1 MSSPNKDGTS
11 AFKRAQVR
19 YRRQGASPNQ
29 IEYLNELIDF
39 SNPKDDRRVMLH
51 RLDDAIDKD
60 VYQGPLY
67 GIKDFPGFLYAP
79 QALSPRLQ
87 LHIAYLAVTEFC
99 EKPHATN
106 IESVPIKAEEE
117 ANLDER
123 MWDLWKIQST
133 QSKTRERKP
142 YRSFRKL
149 AWATSGWQ
157 YDWTA
162 RAYHEDSKSPIPTI
176 LEELAQKFARASLL
190 LEKSESTTFV
200 ASASIVNYYN
210 LKSIMGGHR
219 DDLEF
224 AIDKPVVSM
233 SVGLPGIFLLGGKTK
248 DDSPVL
254 PILVRPGDVM
264 ILGGDSRMNYHGMA
278 RVIPH
283 NVPIPRPES
292 LCCEALGGTGVSCV
306 PADEMIFLKSFL
318 TQHRIN
324 INVRQ
329 VLPDGVDSIEDAR
342 NAKLGPPQES
352 C

>member
-1 MSSPNKDGTS
+1 MASPNTDGTS

-19 YRRQGASPNQ
+19 YRRQGTSPDH

-39 SNPKDDRRVMLH
+39 SNPNDDSRITRH
-51 RLDDAIDKD
+51 RLDDPVDK
-60 VYQGPLY
+60 VTYQGPIY

-79 QALSPRLQ
+79 EALSPSLQ
-87 LHIAYLAVTEFC
+87 LYIAYLAVTEFC

-106 IESVPIKAEEE
+106 IENVPIKADEE

-123 MWDLWKIQST
+123 MWDLWKRQST
-133 QSKTRERKP
+133 PSKTKERKQ

-162 RAYHEDSKSPIPTI
+162 RAYHEDAKSPMPTI
-176 LEELAQKFARASLL
+176 LEELSQKFARASLL
-190 LEKSESTTFV
+190 LEKAESAAFV

-210 LKSIMGGHR
+210 LKSVMGGHR
-219 DDLEF
+219 DDLEL
-224 AIDKPVVSM
+224 ALDKPVVSM
-233 SVGLPGIFLLGGKTK
+233 SVGLPGVFLLGGKTK

-278 RVIPH
+278 RVIPYS
-283 NVPIPRPES
+283 VPIPGPES
-292 LCCEALGGTGVSCV
+292 RCHEGLDGTGVSCV
-306 PADEMIFLKSFL
+306 PADEVVFLKSFL

-329 VLPDGVDSIEDAR
+329 VLPDGVDSIGDTHSTKMGR
-342 NAKLGPPQES
+342 QDES
-352 C
+352 

>member
-19 YRRQGASPNQ
+19 YRRQGTAPNQ

-39 SNPKDDRRVMLH
+39 SNPKEDNRIARH
-51 RLDDAIDKD
+51 KLDDPINKD

-67 GIKDFPGFLYAP
+67 GINDFPGFLYAP
-79 QALSPRLQ
+79 QALSPSLQ

-106 IESVPIKAEEE
+106 IENVPIKADEE
-117 ANLDER
+117 ANMEER
-123 MWDLWKIQST
+123 MWDLWKT
-133 QSKTRERKP
+133 QSIPSKTKEKKP
-142 YRSFRKL
+142 YRSFQKL

-162 RAYHEDSKSPIPTI
+162 RAYHEDAKSPIPTI
-176 LEELAQKFARASLL
+176 LEDLSQKFARASLL
-190 LEKSESTTFV
+190 LEKAESTAFV

-219 DDLEF
+219 DDLEL

-264 ILGGDSRMNYHGMA
+264 ILGGESRMNYHGMA
-278 RVIPH
+278 RVIPPT
-283 NVPIPRPES
+283 VPIPGLES
-292 LCCEALGGTGVSCV
+292 HPQCQALGGTEVSCV
-306 PADEMIFLKSFL
+306 PAEEVIFLKSFL

-329 VLPDGVDSIEDAR
+329 VLPDGVDSIEDAH
-342 NAKLGPPQES
+342 NIKSEPPQES
-352 C
+352 